1 MDRRSLQTPRT
12 SRGLVEPGWSAARKS
27 VRLPKWLLAA
37 LLYVMVFELLIL
49 TQLLLR
55 REGTSAD
62 VANSAKE
69 TSTVQT
75 PTSVPVALASTS
87 TPIGEPRPAATSLP
101 AATSMPAATPTA
113 PPPTPT
119 ISPTPEPSPTERP
132 LNVAQAQNPAPP
144 RAALPPAEQPP
155 APAPPAAK
163 SVVAESPAS
172 GLGPEGAIRRH
183 YELINERRYDEGYT
197 LMSSSLQAL
206 NSRDEYRA
214 WFAGKLGIVVESV
227 GLVSQEGGLAI
238 VDSVVLST
246 DRIGQQV
253 AQQRVSE
260 RFTLVLEGGSWRIA
274 RVTRL

>member
-1 MDRRSLQTPRT
+1 MDRRSFQTHRT
-12 SRGLVEPGWSAARKS
+12 SRGLVEPGWSTARKS

-37 LLYVMVFELLIL
+37 LLYVMVLELLIL
-49 TQLLLR
+49 SQLLLR

-62 VANSAKE
+62 VASSAKE

-87 TPIGEPRPAATSLP
+87 TPIGEPRPTATSLP
-101 AATSMPAATPTA
+101 VTTPTA
-113 PPPTPT
+113 PPPTATTSPPAEPT
-119 ISPTPEPSPTERP
+119 PTERP
-132 LNVAQAQNPAPP
+132 PTVAQAQKSAPP
-144 RAALPPAEQPP
+144 RAALSPAKQPP
-155 APAPPAAK
+155 APPPPAAK

-183 YELINERRYDEGYT
+183 YELINERRYDEGYN

-214 WFAGKLGIVVESV
+214 WFAGKVGIVVESV
-227 GLVSQEGGLAI
+227 GLVSQEGGLAV
-238 VDSVVLST
+238 VDTVVLST

-260 RFTLVLEGGSWRIA
+260 RFTLVLEGGNWRIA